1 MRDFNRMTTI
11 RRDTE
16 TKNLRKTILKFS
28 KDIPIVG
35 ERYRGVFSIVGYRV
49 YDETPVHYHTE
60 IDVVFDGEIKV
71 SISPLTA
78 DTWLS
83 SEIKKNEKYRISP
96 VRLNK
101 FLKSSLF
108 KSINSHL
115 GYFNTKISYEYSI
128 KTIKW
133 K

>member
-11 RRDTE
+11 RRGTE
-16 TKNLRKTILKFS
+16 TKNLRKTILKYS
-28 KDIPIVG
+28 KDIPVVG

-49 YDETPVHYHTE
+49 YDETPVHYLTE

-71 SISPLTA
+71 SVSSLTA

-83 SEIKKNEKYRISP
+83 SEIKKNEKYRVSP
-96 VRLNK
+96 IRLNK
-101 FLKSSLF
+101 FLRNNLFNSL
-108 KSINSHL
+108 NSHL
-115 GYFNTKISYEYSI
+115 AYFDTKISYEYSI

>member
-1 MRDFNRMTTI
+1 MSTI

-16 TKNLRKTILKFS
+16 TKNLRKTILKYS
-28 KDIPIVG
+28 KDIPVVG
-35 ERYRGVFSIVGYRV
+35 ERYRGVFSIMGYRV
-49 YDETPVHYHTE
+49 YDETPNTHHVE
-60 IDVVFDGEIKV
+60 IDVVYDGEIKV
-71 SISPLTA
+71 SVSPLTA

-83 SEIKKNEKYRISP
+83 SEIKKNEKYRIAT
-96 VRLNK
+96 VKLNR

-108 KSINSHL
+108 TSLNSHL
-115 GYFNTKISYEYSI
+115 AYFDTRISNSYSI

>member
-1 MRDFNRMTTI
+1 MKDFNRITTI

-28 KDIPIVG
+28 KDIPVVG

-60 IDVVFDGEIKV
+60 IDVVFDGELKV
-71 SISPLTA
+71 SVSPLSE
-78 DTWLS
+78 DKWLS
-83 SEIKKNEKYRISP
+83 SEIKKNEKYRILP
-96 VRLNK
+96 VRLNR

-108 KSINSHL
+108 KSLNSHL
-115 GYFNTKISYEYSI
+115 GYFNTKIGNEYSI

>member
-11 RRDTE
+11 RRDTD

-28 KDIPIVG
+28 KDIPVVG
-35 ERYRGVFSIVGYRV
+35 ERYRGVFSIMGYRV

-60 IDVVFDGEIKV
+60 IDVVFDGELKV
-71 SISPLTA
+71 SVSPLSE
-78 DTWLS
+78 DKWLS
-83 SEIKKNEKYRISP
+83 SDIKNNQKYLVSL
-96 VRLNK
+96 VKLNR

-108 KSINSHL
+108 KSLNSHL
-115 GYFNTKISYEYSI
+115 GYFNTEISNDYSI

>member
-1 MRDFNRMTTI
+1 MKDFNRMTTI

-16 TKNLRKTILKFS
+16 TRNLRKTILKFS
-28 KDIPIVG
+28 KDIPVVG

-60 IDVVFDGEIKV
+60 IDVVFDGELKV
-71 SISPLTA
+71 SVSPLSE
-78 DTWLS
+78 DKWLS
-83 SEIKKNEKYRISP
+83 SEIKKNEKYRILP
-96 VRLNK
+96 VRLNR

-108 KSINSHL
+108 KSLNSHL
-115 GYFNTKISYEYSI
+115 GYFNTKIGNEYSI

>member
-1 MRDFNRMTTI
+1 VRDFNRMTTI

-60 IDVVFDGEIKV
+60 IDVVFDGELKV
-71 SISPLTA
+71 SVSSLTA

-83 SEIKKNEKYRISP
+83 SEIKKNEKYRVSP

-101 FLKSSLF
+101 FLRNSLF